1 MRHSVKM
8 EIVGRLALPYPK
20 SEYRPHERTAKDR
33 PESVAR
39 RGGSHPPS
47 GADARSLASGG
58 YALAGAEHIS
68 GLVDLLSDPAVSEPI
83 YDLPRPMT
91 RANVAAWVADAER
104 LRQAGEA
111 LLVVATDQDERIWL
125 YSRFTVW
132 PERTAAEIAG
142 AHRADHQNAG
152 LGKAG
157 AARSFNWMFEALGV
171 RLVCVTAAL
180 DNARSASVIEAA
192 GFAAMGERDGVRPD
206 GSVRRSRYWEMT
218 REAWRTRPQR
228 EQA

>member
-1 MRHSVKM
+1 MS
-8 EIVGRLALPYPK
+8 APPK
-20 SEYRPHERTAKDR
+20 TVLQASPDEAAAIRRAVRTPDLTLLG
-33 PESVAR
+33 E
-39 RGGSHPPS
+39 
-47 GADARSLASGG
+47 G
-58 YALAGAEHIS
+58 YVLAGPEHVT
-68 GLVDLLSDPAVSEPI
+68 GLVDLLGDPAVSEPI
-83 YDLPRPMT
+83 YDLPRPLT
-91 RANVAAWVADAER
+91 RENVAAWVEDAER

-111 LLVVATDQDERIWL
+111 LLVVCTDHNGRIWL

-132 PERTAAEIAG
+132 PDRAAAEIAG

-180 DNARSASVIEAA
+180 DNVRSARVIEAA
-192 GFAAMGERDGVRPD
+192 GFTAMGERDGVRPD

-218 REAWRTRPQR
+218 REAWRTRGQHS
-228 EQA
+228 QA